1 MKRHSIKWRFILP
14 FALILAVFIAV
25 LAYFFST
32 TYTRDHYEDT
42 RAELE
47 GQAQLLMTEIRQEE
61 RSDLGGL
68 QTLAERY
75 AENLKVRVTII
86 EPDGSVMAES
96 EVDPENMVN
105 HLNRPEVQQA
115 ITQGVGYNLRYST
128 TLKARY
134 MYVAVADL
142 SNGTLKRIVRLAK
155 PVAVIDARAKGIRTA
170 IGFGGLAALL
180 LGIVASYV
188 VAEFTTRPIRQLTR
202 AADAISKGDYSRI
215 PSPSANNE
223 INDLVQAFAR
233 MAEQIQLQLETIGEE
248 KIKLEKIVNQLMD
261 GLLIVSKEGQVQLLN
276 RSLRKMFKVTDSAP
290 EGKDFIQVIPQYQL
304 VELFRKTVETG
315 KDQGDFIELKAEGK
329 YLLALTTV
337 LQGQKDG
344 GVLILVQDR
353 TKNRELE
360 EMRQVFVS
368 NVSHELRTPLTSLK
382 ALTETLQ
389 GAVDQDPQAA
399 KRFLQMMDVEIDKL
413 SQMVLELLEL
423 SRIESGRVEL
433 NKKSIPVSDLI
444 RPAVERMR
452 LQAERSGL
460 KLGMEIADNLPL
472 IHVDDERI
480 EQVLV
485 NLIHNAIKFTP
496 AGGAV
501 SVSANQ
507 KGNEILITVTD
518 TGIGIPEKDLPHIF
532 ERFYKVD
539 PARATGGTGLGLAIA
554 RHLVEAHQGRI
565 WAESKEGEGARFIIA
580 LPL

>member
-315 KDQGDFIELKAEGK
+315 KDQGDFIELKGEGK

-368 NVSHELRTPLTSLK
+368 NVSHELRTPLSSLK

>member
-315 KDQGDFIELKAEGK
+315 KDQGDFIELKAEGR

>member
-261 GLLIVSKEGQVQLLN
+261 GLLIVSKEGQVQLIN